1 MRWTGDPDAPVT
13 ARIAALEPSLQ
24 RSERRVVATVAENL
38 AAAVEC
44 TAQELAARAGVG
56 RASVI
61 RTAQT
66 LGYDGYPQMRVALAR
81 ELALAPSQEASP
93 DTAIGRLHSAVEQFG
108 RNLPRLTAAL
118 TEELVEEFVAAV
130 DTAPRVVVVAT
141 GLSAPLGLDLAM
153 RLSSAGRPTEYLPHA
168 LAQQISAGSLEPGS
182 VCLVVSGSGV
192 TATSLDSPRRL
203 SSAGRPTEYLPDARA
218 QQISAGSLEPGSVC
232 LVVSG
237 SGVTATSLDAAA
249 AARQAG
255 ATVLALTS
263 FARGPLV
270 AHADVALVIPPVRSE
285 EHTSELQSRGHL
297 VCRLLLE
304 KKNNYTRQT

>member
-24 RSERRVVATVAENL
+24 RSERRVVATVAADL

-118 TEELVEEFVAAV
+118 TEELVEKFVAAV
-130 DTAPRVVVVAT
+130 DAAPRVVVVAT

-153 RLSSAGRPTEYLPHA
+153 RLSAAGRPAEYLPDA
-168 LAQQISAGSLEPGS
+168 LAQQIAAGSLEPGS
-182 VCLVVSGSGV
+182 VCLVLSGSG
-192 TATSLDSPRRL
+192 A
-203 SSAGRPTEYLPDARA
+203 
-218 QQISAGSLEPGSVC
+218 
-232 LVVSG
+232 
-237 SGVTATSLDAAA
+237 TATSLDAAA
-249 AARQAG
+249 AARQSG
-255 ATVLALTS
+255 ATVLVMTS
-263 FARGPLV
+263 FARAPLV
-270 AHADVALVIPPVRSE
+270 AHADVALVIPPVTESFPE
-285 EHTSELQSRGHL
+285 ELLHTSRAALALVIETLVDVLVARRGSRGWQARAAAIAQ
-297 VCRLLLE
+297 VEKRLSE
-304 KKNNYTRQT
+304 

>member
-1 MRWTGDPDAPVT
+1 MPWTGDPEAPVT

-24 RSERRVVATVAENL
+24 RSERRVAATVAEDL

-44 TAQELAARAGVG
+44 TAQELADRAGVG

-81 ELALAPSQEASP
+81 ELALAPAHAEST
-93 DTAIGRLHSAVEQFG
+93 DTAIGRLRGAVEQFG

-118 TEELVEEFVAAV
+118 TEELVEAFVAAV

-153 RLSSAGRPTEYLPHA
+153 RLGSAGRPAEYLPDA
-168 LAQQISAGSLEPGS
+168 LAQQIAAGSLEPGS
-182 VCLVVSGSGV
+182 VCLVVSGSG
-192 TATSLDSPRRL
+192 A
-203 SSAGRPTEYLPDARA
+203 
-218 QQISAGSLEPGSVC
+218 
-232 LVVSG
+232 
-237 SGVTATSLDAAA
+237 TATSLDAAA

-255 ATVLALTS
+255 ATVLVMTS
-263 FARGPLV
+263 FARSPLV
-270 AHADVALVIPPVRSE
+270 AHADVALVIPPVTESFPDE
-285 EHTSELQSRGHL
+285 LLHTSRAALALVIETLVDVLVARRGSRGL
-297 VCRLLLE
+297 RARSAAIAQVEKRLSE
-304 KKNNYTRQT
+304 

>member
-81 ELALAPSQEASP
+81 ELALAPSHGASP

-118 TEELVEEFVAAV
+118 TEELVEKFVAAV
-130 DTAPRVVVVAT
+130 DAAP
-141 GLSAPLGLDLAM
+141 
-153 RLSSAGRPTEYLPHA
+153 
-168 LAQQISAGSLEPGS
+168 
-182 VCLVVSGSGV
+182 
-192 TATSLDSPRRL
+192 
-203 SSAGRPTEYLPDARA
+203 
-218 QQISAGSLEPGSVC
+218 
-232 LVVSG
+232 
-237 SGVTATSLDAAA
+237 
-249 AARQAG
+249 
-255 ATVLALTS
+255 
-263 FARGPLV
+263 
-270 AHADVALVIPPVRSE
+270 RSE
-285 EHTSELQSRGHL
+285 ERREGDGGAA
-297 VCRLLLE
+297 
-304 KKNNYTRQT
+304 

>member
-1 MRWTGDPDAPVT
+1 MT

-118 TEELVEEFVAAV
+118 TEELVEKFVAAV
-130 DTAPRVVVVAT
+130 DAAPRVVVVAT

-153 RLSSAGRPTEYLPHA
+153 RLSAAGRPAEYLPDA
-168 LAQQISAGSLEPGS
+168 LAQQIAAGSLEPGS
-182 VCLVVSGSGV
+182 VCLVLSGSG
-192 TATSLDSPRRL
+192 A
-203 SSAGRPTEYLPDARA
+203 
-218 QQISAGSLEPGSVC
+218 
-232 LVVSG
+232 
-237 SGVTATSLDAAA
+237 TATSLDAAA
-249 AARQAG
+249 AARQSG
-255 ATVLALTS
+255 ATVLVMTS
-263 FARGPLV
+263 FARAPLV
-270 AHADVALVIPPVRSE
+270 AHADVALVIPPVTESFPE
-285 EHTSELQSRGHL
+285 ELLHTSRAALALVIETLVDVLVARRGSRGWQARAAAIAQ
-297 VCRLLLE
+297 VEKRLSE
-304 KKNNYTRQT
+304 

>member
-118 TEELVEEFVAAV
+118 TEELVEKFVAAV
-130 DTAPRVVVVAT
+130 DAAPRVVVVAT

-153 RLSSAGRPTEYLPHA
+153 RLSAAGRPAEYLPDA
-168 LAQQISAGSLEPGS
+168 LAQQIAAGSLEPGS
-182 VCLVVSGSGV
+182 VCLVLSGSG
-192 TATSLDSPRRL
+192 A
-203 SSAGRPTEYLPDARA
+203 
-218 QQISAGSLEPGSVC
+218 
-232 LVVSG
+232 
-237 SGVTATSLDAAA
+237 TATSLDAAA
-249 AARQAG
+249 AARQSG
-255 ATVLALTS
+255 ATVLVMTS
-263 FARGPLV
+263 FARAPLV
-270 AHADVALVIPPVRSE
+270 AHADVALVIPPVTESFPE
-285 EHTSELQSRGHL
+285 ELLHTSRAALALVIETLVDVLVARRGSRGWQARAAAIAQ
-297 VCRLLLE
+297 VEKRLSE
-304 KKNNYTRQT
+304 